1 MTDKFYIGAE
11 DLLADSFRLAH
22 QVHQSGFEPT
32 FIMALWRGGAP
43 IGLAVQEY
51 FAYHNIDTDHI
62 LVRTSSY
69 HGIDQQS
76 RNVIIHGFSYL
87 VKNLTAEDRVLIVDD
102 VFDTGQTINA
112 IVETMEAQLKLN
124 MPQDIRVAVPYFKP
138 SRNKT
143 DRLPEYFL
151 HETDE
156 WLVYP
161 HSVEGLTAEEI
172 KTHKP
177 DLYQVLGRHLHSP
190 KRQS

>member
-11 DLLADSFRLAH
+11 ELLADSFRLAQ
-22 QVHQSGFEPT
+22 QVHQSGYEPT

-51 FAYHNIDTDHI
+51 FAYRNIETDHI

-76 RNVIIHGFSYL
+76 RNVIIHGLSYL
-87 VKNLTAEDRVLIVDD
+87 VKNLSADDRVLIVDD

-112 IVETMEAQLKLN
+112 IIETMQTQLKLN
-124 MPQDIRVAVPYFKP
+124 FPQDIRVAVPYFKP
-138 SRNKT
+138 SRNET
-143 DRLPEYFL
+143 DRRPEYFL

-156 WLVYP
+156 WLIYP
-161 HSVEGLTAEEI
+161 HSVEGLTPAEI
-172 KTHKP
+172 KAST
-177 DLYQVLGRHLHSP
+177 
-190 KRQS
+190 